1 MSGGLRVP
9 VLTTERLVLR
19 GWRES
24 DLRPLA
30 AINRDPAVM
39 RHVGGPIP
47 KAESDLVI
55 GRFLQKWREDPR
67 FGWWAV
73 ELREAGE
80 TIGFIG
86 LAAPDFTE
94 PPGPCVEIGWR
105 LARTAWGRGL
115 ASEGARAALAHGF
128 AAGLDEVVSFTVP
141 GNARSRAVM
150 ERIGMLRDP
159 AGDFDHPLLA
169 PGDPLR
175 RHVLYRIGR
184 ARWEEIVG

>member
-30 AINRDPAVM
+30 AINRDPGVM